1 MLKKVTKLCIYG
13 LALLTPIFFL
23 PFTFEA
29 FEFNKGYL
37 LVILVSLGLLTW
49 LGQMVFVEKKVK
61 FFKSKINLLVLVF
74 LLSVVLTTVFSKD
87 TFVSIYGAYG
97 RFWPSLIGFFSLAGA
112 YFLLTNNVNEEGVK
126 TSSLI
131 KLFSISSLVVVLT
144 SLASIFGLWRLIAK
158 VIPMPAVMQSRNFVL
173 VSSSLEALAIF
184 LAFISVVMLAL
195 VAGGESKNKKLSI
208 INYVLLF
215 GSLALLL
222 IINFWPAWLVIA
234 ISMIVFLTY
243 ALWKRVFKENVNRLT
258 MPILFMVI
266 SIILL
271 FINPLAGLLGQNNV
285 TGNLPSE
292 ILLRQ
297 GASYRLGLN
306 SIKSD
311 PVFGSGL
318 GNYMYSFAKNKPN
331 TFLENNPLW
340 YLRMDRSGN
349 HLSEVMATGGIVGLV
364 AWLIL
369 IIGFLWLALRNKQ
382 LLASNKLYLVVLSG
396 FVALVVAQAV
406 YYQNTVLAFSFFMML
421 ALGALL
427 MKGENKEREFDFKKF
442 PEVGLVF
449 SIIFWVAV
457 VGVLFLIFNLTQ
469 YYLADVSYMRY
480 LESQGQS
487 LEPLEKAARLGDNRS
502 IYHIALARGYLAEFF
517 EEVARPDANSE
528 TIGDLVSLAIT
539 EIRKATELSPNQVAA
554 QEVSGVIYREIQ
566 GLAQGAEEWAIK
578 SFEAALEL
586 EPKNPALL
594 TELGKL
600 SIGQEDETRAIELFN
615 QAVGLKSDF
624 IDANLQI
631 AFIDEKEGRIEEAKN
646 RLEELVISN
655 PYSTDAR
662 FQLGRLYYNQDELSN
677 AEGQFALV
685 LQLFPNHSNALYSLA
700 LIYERR
706 NEITKALVALRSVLE
721 LNPGNQDVVD
731 KIKALE

>member
-1 MLKKVTKLCIYG
+1 MLKKITKLCIYG

-49 LGQMVFVEKKVK
+49 LGNMVFQEKKVK
-61 FFKSKINLLVLVF
+61 FFRSKINLLVLAF
-74 LLSVVLTTVFSKD
+74 LLSVVLTTIFSKD
-87 TFVSIYGAYG
+87 TMVSIYGAYG
-97 RFWPSLIGFFSLAGA
+97 RFWPSLIGFFSLAGV
-112 YFLLTNNVNEEGVK
+112 YFLFTNNVSEEGIKPQSLIKVF
-126 TSSLI
+126 TFSSLI
-131 KLFSISSLVVVLT
+131 VVLT
-144 SLASIFGLWRLIAK
+144 SLASIFGLWRLVTR
-158 VIPMPAVMQSRNFVL
+158 VIPLPAVMGGRNFVL
-173 VSSSLEALAIF
+173 VSGSLEALAMF
-184 LAFISVVMLAL
+184 LAFITVVMLTMI
-195 VAGGESKNKKLSI
+195 AGRKDKSKKQSI
-208 INYVLLF
+208 VNYVLLF
-215 GSLALLL
+215 GSLALLF
-222 IINFWPAWLVIA
+222 IVNFWPAWLTMA
-234 ISMIVFLTY
+234 ISMVAFLAY

-258 MPILFMVI
+258 MPILFMVV

-271 FINPLAGLLGQNNV
+271 FTNPLSGLLSQNN
-285 TGNLPSE
+285 TTNNLPSE

-297 GASYRLGLN
+297 GASYRLGLS

-311 PVFGSGL
+311 PAFGSGL
-318 GNYMYSFAKNKPN
+318 GNYMYSFAKNKPG

-349 HLSEVMATGGIVGLV
+349 HISEVMATGGIVGLI
-364 AWLIL
+364 AWLALIL
-369 IIGFLWLALRNKQ
+369 GFLWLAMRKKG
-382 LLASNKLYLVVLSG
+382 LLTNNYLLLTVLTG
-396 FVALVVAQAV
+396 FIALTVAQAV

-421 ALGALL
+421 AMGALL
-427 MKGENKEREFDFKKF
+427 MKGDKKEREFDFKKF

-449 SIIFWVAV
+449 SIIFWVVV
-457 VGVLFLIFNLTQ
+457 VGVLFLIFNLAQ
-469 YYLADVSYMRY
+469 YYLADVNYRGY

-487 LEPLEKAARLGDNRS
+487 LEKLEKATRLGDSRS
-502 IYHIALARGYLAEFF
+502 TYHIALARGYLAEFSK
-517 EEVARPDANSE
+517 EVNKPEPNTE
-528 TIGDLVSLAIT
+528 TVGNLVALAIS
-539 EIRKATELSPNQVAA
+539 EIRRATELSPNQVVA
-554 QEVSGVIYREIQ
+554 QEVSGVIYRDIQ

-600 SIGQEDETRAIELFN
+600 SVGQEDNTKAIELFD

-631 AFIDEKEGRIEEAKN
+631 AFIDEKEGRIEEAKT
-646 RLEELVISN
+646 RLENLVIRN
-655 PYSTDAR
+655 PYSTDVR
-662 FQLGRLYYNQDELSN
+662 FQLGRLYYNQNELSN
-677 AEGQFALV
+677 AEGQFVLV

-706 NEITKALVALRSVLE
+706 DEITKALAALRSVLE
-721 LNPGNQDVVD
+721 LNPGNQDVAN
-731 KIKALE
+731 KIKSLE